1 MKSLGTIMVM
11 ILAAILLF
19 GLSAAQGST
28 DTKPLQQML
37 DSARAVEAPVFAPV
51 TYLKAARKLDEIR
64 EAIRLEKKQQ
74 SIDQLVS
81 DFNGYAE
88 NALKATGVAKLSLSE
103 YLAPRNKAR
112 AAKAQILV
120 PELYQKAED
129 QFIKGTSK
137 VESGDVKGGLKEA
150 EKASPQFDTAE
161 MEAIRVDVLGNADK
175 LIAAAVA
182 DEATK
187 YAFTTLDKAKT
198 AREKANDILNG
209 DRYERKQSVAFASR
223 AEYEARHASNIA
235 QSVRALERNDQAWE
249 KLMLGYEIEMQ
260 KAATAAGVDLLRFDN
275 GPMAAADTLV
285 ARIKGLKGKVSNLE
299 ESSAG
304 MQKES
309 EETSSKLVNQLQV
322 TLAHLGEADNGQ
334 DPLVLA
340 QKLDDKVSEFLAQKA
355 QLDSMMQA
363 KQGELAQ
370 LEKTHEEVSAE
381 LQARQAKEEKLK
393 QAKTMI
399 NPSEGEILFNATN
412 DIVLRLTGLAFAS
425 GKSDIADA
433 QVPILNKAIEIIKL
447 FPDSKLM
454 IEGHTDNAGDPG
466 NNTRLSE
473 KRAIAVMQFIRQALS
488 IPAEKITSAGY
499 GSDRP
504 VASNAT
510 ADGRAKNRRIDI
522 IIMQ

>member
-1 MKSLGTIMVM
+1 MKSIRAIMM
-11 ILAAILLF
+11 IILPAVLLV
-19 GLSAAQGST
+19 GLSRAQAST

-37 DSARAVEAPVFAPV
+37 DSARAIEAPVFAPE
-51 TYLKAARKLDEIR
+51 TYLNAAKKLDEIR

-103 YLAPRNKAR
+103 YLNPRNKAR
-112 AAKAQILV
+112 TAKAQILV

-150 EKASPQFDTAE
+150 EKASPLFDTAE

-198 AREKANDILNG
+198 AREKANEILNG
-209 DRYERKQSVAFASR
+209 DRYERKQSIAFASR

-260 KAATAAGVDLLRFDN
+260 KAAAAAGVDLLKFDN

-285 ARIKGLKGKVSNLE
+285 ARINGLKGKVSNLE

-304 MQKES
+304 LQKES

-322 TLAHLGEADNGQ
+322 TLGHLGSAETEQ
-334 DPLVLA
+334 DPLILA
-340 QKLDDKVSEFLAQKA
+340 QKLDDAVTKLQNEKNG
-355 QLDSMMQA
+355 LDSIMAA
-363 KQGELAQ
+363 KQGQMAE
-370 LEKTHEEVSAE
+370 LEKSHEQVTAE
-381 LQARQAKEEKLK
+381 LQVRQAKEEKLK

-425 GKSDIADA
+425 GKSDIVDA

-454 IEGHTDNAGDPG
+454 VEGHTDNAGDATS
-466 NNTRLSE
+466 NSRLSE
-473 KRAIAVMQFIRQALS
+473 KRSYAVMQFIRQAFS
-488 IPAEKITSAGY
+488 IPAEKIQSVGY
-499 GSDRP
+499 GAERP